1 MRSEPETSISDG
13 LPSWDIFCAVVDN
26 YGDIGVCW
34 RLARQLAAEY
44 GFHVRL
50 WLDDLASLHK
60 LCPDLDPSREEQR
73 LCGVEIRHWRKDFQ
87 AIQPADVVVEAF
99 ACQLPAI
106 YIEAMAR
113 QRPVWINLEY
123 LSAEP
128 WVKTCHGMASPH
140 ASLPLTKYFFFP
152 GFEPGTGGLL
162 AEQGLQEQ
170 RRHFLA
176 SLTEQEALWRIIDM
190 EPPRD
195 GELRVSLFCYESAPV
210 KELLTIWAA
219 ESMPLTCLIPA
230 GVATETLVSFFGQDG
245 VIAGT
250 TLKKGSLTVRIYGF
264 LEQRLYDK
272 LLWACHLNFVRGED
286 SFVRAQWAAR
296 PIVWQIYP
304 QEENAHHPKLAAFMN
319 NYRDGLGE
327 PAARAF
333 VALTEAWNR
342 GSVTAPDWQEFR
354 KHLPE
359 LAEQA
364 TRRTEKLLQ
373 LGDLTRNLVNFCKN
387 RIQ

>member
-13 LPSWDIFCAVVDN
+13 SPSWDIFCAVVDN

-44 GFHVRL
+44 GVRVRL

-60 LCPDLDPSREEQR
+60 ICPDLDTSREEQV
-73 LCGVEIRHWRKDFQ
+73 LCGVEICHWRKNFQ
-87 AIQPADVVVEAF
+87 ATESADVVVEAF
-99 ACQLPAI
+99 ACQLPDA
-106 YIEAMAR
+106 YIEAMAKR
-113 QRPVWINLEY
+113 RPVWINLEY
-123 LSAEP
+123 LSAES
-128 WVKTCHGMASPH
+128 WVKTCHGLASPH

-170 RRHFLA
+170 RRQFLG
-176 SLTEQEALWRIIDM
+176 SQDEQADLWRRLGM
-190 EPPRD
+190 EPPRH
-195 GELRVSLFCYESAPV
+195 GECRVSLFCYESAPL
-210 KELLTIWAA
+210 KELLAIWAA
-219 ESMPLTCLIPA
+219 ESSPLTCLIPA
-230 GVATETLVSFFGQDG
+230 GVASEALRRFFSQDR
-245 VIAGT
+245 VAAGT
-250 TLKKGSLTVRIYGF
+250 ALKKGSLTVRIYDF
-264 LEQRLYDK
+264 LEQRLYDR
-272 LLWACHLNFVRGED
+272 LLWACQLNFVRGED

-296 PIVWQIYP
+296 PMVWQIYP
-304 QEENAHHPKLAAFMN
+304 QEEGAHQPKLAAFMD

-327 PAARAF
+327 EAAHAF
-333 VALTEAWNR
+333 VNLTEAWNR
-342 GSVTAPDWQEFR
+342 GSVTTQDWQNFR

-364 TRRTEKLLQ
+364 ARRPAKLLQ